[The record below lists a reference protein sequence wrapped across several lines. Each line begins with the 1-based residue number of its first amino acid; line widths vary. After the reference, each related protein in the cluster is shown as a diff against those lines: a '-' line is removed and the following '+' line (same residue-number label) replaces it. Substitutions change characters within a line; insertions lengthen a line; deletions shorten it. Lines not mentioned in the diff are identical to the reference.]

1 MYVCCVYVQLPN
13 HRMEQAHEAL
23 TKRLSERPAAD
34 ELYAKNVLRQEG
46 PNVRAKKT
54 SVVLAGKIAA
64 RPSEDELR
72 ASNVLPDKSELEF
85 HQQAMRYAAKGEG
98 AHPRGF
104 NWRLSAP

>member
-1 MYVCCVYVQLPN
+1 M
-13 HRMEQAHEAL
+13 
-23 TKRLSERPAAD
+23 KRLSERPAAD

-85 HQQAMRYAAKGEG
+85 HQQAMRYAAEG
-98 AHPRGF
+98 
-104 NWRLSAP
+104 